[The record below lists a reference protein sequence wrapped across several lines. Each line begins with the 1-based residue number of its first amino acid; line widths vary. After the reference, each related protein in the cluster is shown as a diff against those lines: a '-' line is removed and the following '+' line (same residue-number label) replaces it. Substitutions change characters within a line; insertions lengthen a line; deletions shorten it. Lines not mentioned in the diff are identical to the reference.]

1 MKQLVLIVLLVL
13 AGGATGV
20 GGCATSGVP
29 AGMIAVHVESN
40 IPDAT
45 VWIDDKLAGKV
56 SDWPGSGV
64 RLRAGFHRIE
74 VRHPGHYSFFQEVE
88 TKSGDEVRVHAQL
101 REVLE

>member
-1 MKQLVLIVLLVL
+1 MKQLVLIVMLML
-13 AGGATGV
+13 TGV
-20 GGCATSGVP
+20 GACATGGIP
-29 AGMIAVHVESN
+29 AGMIAVRVESN
-40 IPDAT
+40 VPDAT